1 MADKTK
7 IPDIASIDALY
18 TIVSTA
24 LGLKVNTS
32 DIVDALN
39 SDATDV
45 PLSAHQGKVLNLKFD
60 DKQNVIQYNV
70 LPIASET
77 LYNAN
82 AIYQYIGNDSGAF
95 KKGRFYTVVSDGEVT
110 PTYSWQEVK
119 FSADYDATIIQGST
133 NAPQGG
139 AVYTALQDKQNS
151 TLSSPIVVEGT
162 QETTVEVTL
171 SQLNTAKARNFQVS
185 TMPQASADLLGV
197 CLLYVGTSTQTYTQG
212 CFYDCQLVV
221 GSDPTEYE
229 WVNIT
234 PKVTS
239 DATMSNTSTNP
250 IQNQAITNGLQALQ
264 NGVVIFYASESDR
277 LDEVDYSAGEIVA
290 VGTICYCVAEHSWY
304 QVTAINS
311 SSLAV
316 TWTSYNPH
324 LSGTYNANDFAV
336 DASTDEVSLLPSRR
350 IYTGSHDQWSALTL
364 TEKAKYAFVA
374 FNDDATMGQG
384 DTRKQDKQLSTSV
397 TIGGVEYATVET
409 ALARLAEVSAS
420 AFMHTE
426 G

>member
-1 MADKTK
+1 
-7 IPDIASIDALY
+7 
-18 TIVSTA
+18 
-24 LGLKVNTS
+24 
-32 DIVDALN
+32 
-39 SDATDV
+39 
-45 PLSAHQGKVLNLKFD
+45 
-60 DKQNVIQYNV
+60 
-70 LPIASET
+70 
-77 LYNAN
+77 
-82 AIYQYIGNDSGAF
+82 
-95 KKGRFYTVVSDGEVT
+95 
-110 PTYSWQEVK
+110 
-119 FSADYDATIIQGST
+119 
-133 NAPQGG
+133 
-139 AVYTALQDKQNS
+139 
-151 TLSSPIVVEGT
+151 
-162 QETTVEVTL
+162 
-171 SQLNTAKARNFQVS
+171 
-185 TMPQASADLLGV
+185 MPQASADLLGV

-350 IYTGSHDQWSALTL
+350 IYTGSHDQWNALSL